1 MKYIIIY
8 GVDKIIKVDE
18 LPPISNY
25 PANTIIVLDEAQIA
39 FYLANPTAS
48 VSEVLAMEL
57 NPPPEPIE
65 PTEPEP
71 TIEERVETNEDAL
84 DELIQ
89 YVYGGA

>member
-1 MKYIIIY
+1 MFYYII
-8 GVDKIIKVDE
+8 DNRIISQAAEFD
-18 LPPISNY
+18 SRYYNY
-25 PANTIIVLDEAQIA
+25 TKLTEQQTA
-39 FYLANPTAS
+39 FYLANATAS

-57 NPPPEPIE
+57 NPIPEPQE

>member
-8 GVDKIIKVDE
+8 GVNKIIKIDE

-25 PANTIIVLDEAQIA
+25 PANTIIVLDDAQIA
-39 FYLANPTAS
+39 FHLANPTAS

-57 NPPPEPIE
+57 IPPPEPVE

-71 TIEERVETNEDAL
+71 TIEERISGIEDL
-84 DELIQ
+84 LLEML
-89 YVYGGA
+89 